1 MRDDGAGD
9 QTDAA
14 RQQDEHYTRVEKTR
28 RLKIDLQIGDDAREN
43 YHDSDEKQQPAD
55 D

>member
-1 MRDDGAGD
+1 MRDDGAGN

-14 RQQDEHYTRVEKTR
+14 RQQNEHYDRVEKTR
-28 RLKIDLQIGDDAREN
+28 RLKIDVEIRDNAREN
-43 YHDSDEKQQPAD
+43 YHESDEQKQPAD